1 MHIYN
6 DDTECIEIWDKII
19 ELIGINNNIYF
30 LKADDHDYLLWQ
42 MYPKIQ
48 PLLLKIIIDI
58 DIIKL

>member
-6 DDTECIEIWDKII
+6 DDTECIEIWDKVI
-19 ELIGINNNIYF
+19 ELIGINNHIYF

-42 MYPKIQ
+42 MYPKLQ